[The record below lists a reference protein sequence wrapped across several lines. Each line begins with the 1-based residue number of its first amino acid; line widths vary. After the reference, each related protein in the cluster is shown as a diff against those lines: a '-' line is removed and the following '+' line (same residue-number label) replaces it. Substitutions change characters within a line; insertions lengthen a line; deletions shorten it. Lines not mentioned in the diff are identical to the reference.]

1 MGKRP
6 ASGTPP
12 SASKVPKVESL
23 GPWSGKMLAAAQS
36 LISNQQKMKFLQ
48 KQNIDSERAQKLY
61 FQKPLHDIIS
71 YNMSNNLL
79 PKDPKVGY
87 AYYI

>member
-6 ASGTPP
+6 ASGTSP

-61 FQKPLHDIIS
+61 FQKPLHDII
-71 YNMSNNLL
+71 YQIICQIIYFQ
-79 PKDPKVGY
+79 KIQK
-87 AYYI
+87 